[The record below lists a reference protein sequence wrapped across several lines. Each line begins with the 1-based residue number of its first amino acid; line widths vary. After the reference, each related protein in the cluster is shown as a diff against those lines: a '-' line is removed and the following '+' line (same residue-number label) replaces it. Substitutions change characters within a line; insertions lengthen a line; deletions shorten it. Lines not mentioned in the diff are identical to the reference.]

1 MKTQNQAE
9 ASSGCNYIKKYL
21 SLFVSI
27 CLYHSC
33 AFSLTFAKDV
43 LPTSHSFFPPPTFLP
58 SHPGYYHLLSK
69 QHSGWLTP
77 RTISG
82 EEEAIKGRTS
92 ALIKGE

>member
-9 ASSGCNYIKKYL
+9 ASSGCNYIKRYL

-43 LPTSHSFFPPPTFLP
+43 LPTSHSFFPPSNFPSVAPGLLP
-58 SHPGYYHLLSK
+58 FIIQAALWLAHSK
-69 QHSGWLTP
+69 ND
-77 RTISG
+77 
-82 EEEAIKGRTS
+82 
-92 ALIKGE
+92 